1 MNTRLSFYI
10 ERDSNLHRLNPLT
23 KLTLVTTL
31 VLLTFIG
38 ISFWLPTLLFI
49 FVVIPLSFL
58 GKVARE
64 FLNATTRLLLPVVGF
79 LFVMQAFF
87 HPGGETEI
95 FSIWIFDVTIE
106 SVEFAYLTA
115 TRILTMVASFL
126 ILLLTTHPSDLMSDL
141 TRRGVSGNLSY
152 VITSTLQIIP
162 QMQAK
167 AATIIDAQRSRGLE
181 TSGSIPNRILAL
193 LPLVGPLVF
202 GSLVEVEE
210 RAIAIEARAF
220 TSPMKKTSL
229 RVILDTSA
237 ERIARWILLF
247 LMILAIGYRVWQS
260 LQFRI

>member
-1 MNTRLSFYI
+1 MNTRLSFFI
-10 ERDSNLHRLNPLT
+10 DRDSILHKLNPLT
-23 KLTLVTTL
+23 KLTLVFTL
-31 VLLTFIG
+31 VLLNFIG
-38 ISFWLPTLLFI
+38 INFWLPTILFI
-49 FVVIPLSFL
+49 FVVIPLSLL
-58 GKVARE
+58 GRVARE
-64 FLNATTRLLLPVVGF
+64 FFNATTRLILPVIGF

-95 FSIWIFDVTIE
+95 FNIWIFDVTVE
-106 SVEFAYLTA
+106 SIEFAYLTA
-115 TRILTMVASFL
+115 TRILAMVASFL

-181 TSGSIPNRILAL
+181 TSGSILNRIRAL

-220 TSPMKKTSL
+220 TSPLKKTSL
-229 RVILDTSA
+229 RIIVDTSA
-237 ERIARWILLF
+237 ERFARWVLLL
-247 LMILAIGYRVWQS
+247 LMILAIGYRVWQ
-260 LQFRI
+260 LLKFRI